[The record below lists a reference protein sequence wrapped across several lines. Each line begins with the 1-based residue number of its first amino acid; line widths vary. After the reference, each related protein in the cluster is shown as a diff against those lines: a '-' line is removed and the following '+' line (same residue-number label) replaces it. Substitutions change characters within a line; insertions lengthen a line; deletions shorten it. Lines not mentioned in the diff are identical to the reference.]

1 MDYVA
6 QQSIQIVGI
15 PSYYNIA
22 VSRWSYRIL
31 ISGQEVEIIHFVEF
45 LLYILNWNVLVF
57 LHYFKHLCLQQFKL
71 YYLMK

>member
-22 VSRWSYRIL
+22 ASRWSYRIL

-45 LLYILNWNVLVF
+45 LHVYI
-57 LHYFKHLCLQQFKL
+57 KL
-71 YYLMK
+71 ECTSVSTSF